1 MSIHKNMDG
10 LAEAI
15 VQKEIP
21 KEILQRLSG
30 VSIRCTTCHELYGL
44 GVDQ

>member
-1 MSIHKNMDG
+1 MGMSIPRNMDG

-21 KEILQRLSG
+21 NN
-30 VSIRCTTCHELYGL
+30 VFP
-44 GVDQ
+44 V